1 MPFAV
6 RVRRRSTLPVLLLL
20 PALAACGSWG
30 RVGTEPAPSPTQNF
44 TSVLDE
50 TAVFRRIGRLAA
62 GGQVPFVGNVAL
74 LPGPGDSTL
83 ALLALSLENR
93 ALGFERAGPQG
104 FAARYRVDLTFQREG
119 AAPIT
124 VGREETVRVTT
135 FQETLRNDE
144 SVLFQEPVKLPPG
157 RYHLTVAVRDRRGDR
172 QSRAEQDLT
181 APQFQP
187 GSTTAPILVYEV
199 TGRGAPSD
207 PFRGLLNPRG
217 AAGYGADTL
226 IALVEGYQMAPGARV
241 PIRVVDAQDSVLLT
255 QDLEFTGSTPV
266 ESRLLRFTPDRAPLG
281 ELRFIVGADS
291 ATARTTTALV
301 SLSANWI
308 VSNYD
313 EMVALLRYFG
323 NEEQL
328 ARLRRA
334 SPAERPGLWQSFY
347 KDSDPNPATPEN
359 EALDA
364 YFLRLAGA
372 DQRFPDEGQPGWRTE
387 RGEVYIVL
395 GDPDE
400 VIDASA
406 ANQGRVV
413 RWTYT
418 AYRVV
423 LYFVDETGFGRFRLT
438 PQSRADFERVRA
450 RIARAEH
457 H

>member
-1 MPFAV
+1 MPSMV
-6 RVRRRSTLPVLLLL
+6 TRQLRSTLPALLLTG
-20 PALAACGSWG
+20 LAGCGSWTQ
-30 RVGTEPAPSPTQNF
+30 VGTETPPSPAQAF

-50 TAVFRRIGRLAA
+50 VAVFRRIGRLAA

-93 ALGFERAGPQG
+93 ALGFERQGTQG
-104 FAARYRVDLTFQREG
+104 FAARYRVDLTFQRDG
-119 AAPIT
+119 APPVT
-124 VGREETVRVTT
+124 VGRDETVRVTT

-144 SVLFQEPVKLPPG
+144 SVLFQEPVLLLPG

-172 QSRAEQDLT
+172 QSRAEQDVT
-181 APQFQP
+181 VPAFAA
-187 GSTTAPILVYEV
+187 GTTTAPILVYEV
-199 TGRGAPSD
+199 TGRGTAAD

-217 AAGYGADTL
+217 AAGYGSDTL
-226 IALVEGYQMAPGARV
+226 IVLVEGHRMAAGQRT
-241 PIRVVDAQDSVLLT
+241 PIRVVDAQDSVLLA
-255 QDLEFTGSTPV
+255 QDLEFTGGTAV
-266 ESRLLRFTPDRAPLG
+266 ESRVLRFAPARAPLG
-281 ELRFIVGADS
+281 ELRFVLGADS

-301 SLSANWI
+301 SLSSNWI

-313 EMVALLRYFG
+313 EMIALLRYFG
-323 NEEQL
+323 NEGQL

-334 SPAERPGLWQSFY
+334 TPAERPALWQSFY
-347 KDSDPNPATPEN
+347 TDSDPNPATPEN

-364 YFLRLAGA
+364 YFMRLAAA
-372 DQRFPDEGQPGWRTE
+372 DQKFPDEGQPGWRTE
-387 RGEVYIVL
+387 RGEVFIVL

-406 ANQGRVV
+406 TNQGRVV

-418 AYRVV
+418 AYRVA

-450 RIARAEH
+450 RIARTEH

>member
-6 RVRRRSTLPVLLLL
+6 HSRRRSTLAILLL
-20 PALAACGSWG
+20 PALMACGSWS
-30 RVGTEPAPSPTQNF
+30 RVGTESAPSPAQTF

-93 ALGFERAGPQG
+93 ALGFERSGTQG
-104 FAARYRVDLTFQREG
+104 FAARYRVDLTFQRDG

-181 APQFQP
+181 APAYVA

-199 TGRGAPSD
+199 TGRGTPDD

-226 IALVEGYQMAPGARV
+226 IALVEGYRMAPGQRI
-241 PIRVVDAQDSVLLT
+241 PIRVVDAQDSVLLA
-255 QDLEFTGSTPV
+255 QDLEFAGTSAV
-266 ESRLLRFTPDRAPLG
+266 ESRLLRFAPDRAPLG
-281 ELRFIVGADS
+281 ELHFIVGADS

-308 VSNYD
+308 VSNYE
-313 EMVALLRYFG
+313 EMISLLRYFG

-328 ARLRRA
+328 ARLRHA
-334 SPAERPGLWQSFY
+334 APADRPGLWQAFY

-450 RIARAEH
+450 RVARAEH